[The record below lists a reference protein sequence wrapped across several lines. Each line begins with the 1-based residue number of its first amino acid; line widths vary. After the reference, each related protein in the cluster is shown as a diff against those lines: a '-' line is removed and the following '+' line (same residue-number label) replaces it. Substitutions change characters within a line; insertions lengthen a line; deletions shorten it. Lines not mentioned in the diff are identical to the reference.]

1 MNKRRLFF
9 TSFFIILAIGVSAG
23 TIIWYSKKIITTEK
37 LEAEAVRATAK
48 EEPQEITVKIYFGNK
63 NMNSGGKDCGAVFPV
78 ERTIPNDLIIRRRA
92 IEEILAGPTAA
103 EKEAG
108 YYSNVPDKAEVIN
121 YREKI
126 KEETGEA
133 PYGGEEVKIK
143 SVKILTDS
151 AYIDF
156 SKEMMAYGEDKC
168 RAEAIEAQ
176 LSETIKQ
183 FPNIGAGVM
192 LIDGERMPFFPN

>member
-1 MNKRRLFF
+1 MRRGNLFL
-9 TSFFIILAIGVSAG
+9 TLIIIIFVLGVSAG
-23 TIIWYSKKIITTEK
+23 TVIWYFKEMNAVKKSSAENVQVTEK
-37 LEAEAVRATAK
+37 
-48 EEPQEITVKIYFGNK
+48 EPREITVKIYFGNK
-63 NMNSGGKDCGAVFPV
+63 NMNPDGKDCGAVFPV

-108 YYSNVPDKAEVIN
+108 YYSNVPDKTEIIN

-126 KEETGEA
+126 KEETNEA
-133 PYGGEEVKIK
+133 PYSGDTVQIR
-143 SVKILTDS
+143 SVKILADS
-151 AYIDF
+151 VYIDF
-156 SKEMMAYGEDKC
+156 SKEMGSYGGDIC

-176 LSETIKQ
+176 FSETAKQ
-183 FPNIGAGVM
+183 FPNIGEAVM